1 MRRSECEEEIKLDAR
16 CGASQIDFDNCV
28 LRCMSETCYD
38 SVYGADALEEG
49 EVDVVRGRTFR
60 SCARNE
66 LRNLKVAE
74 NQRSKEDARRSA
86 EAM

>member
-1 MRRSECEEEIKLDAR
+1 MKLDAR
-16 CGASQIDFDNCV
+16 CGRSQIDFDNCV
-28 LRCMSETCYD
+28 LRCISETCYD

-49 EVDVVRGRTFR
+49 EVDIVRGRTFR

-74 NQRSKEDARRSA
+74 NQRSKDDAKRAGSPGEARSA
-86 EAM
+86 YS

>member
-1 MRRSECEEEIKLDAR
+1 MKLDAR
-16 CGASQIDFDNCV
+16 CGSSQIDFDNCV
-28 LRCMSETCYD
+28 LRCISETCYA

-49 EVDVVRGRTFR
+49 EVDIVRGRTFR

-74 NQRSKEDARRSA
+74 NQRSKDDAKRSGPPG
-86 EAM
+86 EAVRYS

>member
-1 MRRSECEEEIKLDAR
+1 MKLDAR
-16 CGASQIDFDNCV
+16 CGASQIDFDNCI
-28 LRCMSETCYD
+28 LRCVSETCYD
-38 SVYGADALEEG
+38 SVYGEEG

>member
-1 MRRSECEEEIKLDAR
+1 
-16 CGASQIDFDNCV
+16 
-28 LRCMSETCYD
+28 MSETCYD
-38 SVYGADALEEG
+38 SVYGADSLEEG